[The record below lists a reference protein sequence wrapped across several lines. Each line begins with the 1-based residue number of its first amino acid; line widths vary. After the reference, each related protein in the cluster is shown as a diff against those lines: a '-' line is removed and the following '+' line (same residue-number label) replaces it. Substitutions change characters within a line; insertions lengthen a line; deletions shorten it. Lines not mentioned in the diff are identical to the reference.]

1 MFENVG
7 TVDRTLRMV
16 FGVAMFF
23 VGFLGSD
30 SVGFYVLMGVGVV
43 LIVTGATSSCP
54 ILKVL
59 GKSTCEK
66 ADPRGH

>member
-1 MFENVG
+1 MLDNVG

-16 FGVAMFF
+16 FGVALFF
-23 VGFLGSD
+23 VGFLGAD
-30 SVGFYVLMGVGVV
+30 STLSYILMVVGVV
-43 LIVTGATSSCP
+43 LIVTGLTSSCP
-54 ILKVL
+54 IYKVL